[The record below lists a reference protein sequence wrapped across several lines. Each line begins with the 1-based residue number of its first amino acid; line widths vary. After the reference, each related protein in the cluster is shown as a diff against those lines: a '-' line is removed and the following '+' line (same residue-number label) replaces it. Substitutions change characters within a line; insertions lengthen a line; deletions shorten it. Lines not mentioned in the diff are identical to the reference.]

1 MPLSTISAL
10 PMHSL
15 CVQAIW
21 VAAVAVALPVA
32 LHKKWLKIPNAH
44 VEILAGAAA
53 IGSVI
58 AELFMI
64 KSLVVFDPKI
74 SADPVLNGHEEPA
87 SPRYSRSRV
96 RISVETSVQ
105 TSLARGLHD
114 VGRGCSVCWDGHCS
128 VSCGRTGPH
137 FTH

>member
-1 MPLSTISAL
+1 MYGQEYYVSDAYAFPVL
-10 PMHSL
+10 
-15 CVQAIW
+15 QAIW
-21 VAAVAVALPVA
+21 VAALAVALPVA
-32 LHKKWLKIPNAH
+32 LHNKWLDIPYAH

-87 SPRYSRSRV
+87 SPRYSRTRV
-96 RISVETSVQ
+96 RI
-105 TSLARGLHD
+105 TSLAHL
-114 VGRGCSVCWDGHCS
+114 
-128 VSCGRTGPH
+128 
-137 FTH
+137 